1 MLACPVVTPTFGRMN
16 VRVGMPVKSG
26 DGDSMGK
33 VAAVDDRGIVLE
45 GGLVA
50 LWSEVIEVR
59 DGALWLAAHRTP
71 LEELAEKGT

>member
-1 MLACPVVTPTFGRMN
+1 MD

-33 VAAVDDRGIVLE
+33 VAAVDRDGIVLE

-50 LWSEVIEVR
+50 SWNEVIEVR
-59 DGALWLAAHRTP
+59 DGALWLAAHRP
-71 LEELAEKGT
+71 ALEELAEKGT